1 MISIHLPFSFPV
13 TSTPPQIRAVST
25 TVLHPAPVSS
35 KRPGPLSLRPKVNS
49 RSSYDNSPSS
59 PNVTVTPAE
68 EYSRHLMQ
76 QQYDSGNSTDT
87 SGYSELIK
95 LDSPVA
101 PPRVHDEFDPLRENS
116 FCSIDSLLYDPAG
129 NTSPKILSTS
139 PLGKV
144 STSPRQQRS
153 PRHSLVVETSPSIVR
168 PRPRGLSVPATEAP
182 LPISAPSSR
191 PHSPNFLSRSNSSP
205 TGSVHSLIVLSNCY
219 DSDGGAWG
227 GFQSD
232 IQSDS
237 DASLLDLR
245 DSYQDTDGRPPL
257 IPDLPLFNPDPALQ
271 LAWFQQYGM
280 QPQ

>member
-1 MISIHLPFSFPV
+1 
-13 TSTPPQIRAVST
+13 VST
-25 TVLHPAPVSS
+25 TVLHPAPAPN
-35 KRPGPLSLRPKVNS
+35 KRPGPLLLRSKTNP

-68 EYSRHLMQ
+68 EYSRQLM

-95 LDSPVA
+95 LDSPV
-101 PPRVHDEFDPLRENS
+101 PPLRVHDEFDPLRDNS
-116 FCSIDSLLYDPAG
+116 FCSIDSLLHDPPG

-139 PLGKV
+139 PFGKV
-144 STSPRQQRS
+144 STSPRQQAS
-153 PRHSLVVETSPSIVR
+153 PRQSLVVESSPSIVR
-168 PRPRGLSVPATEAP
+168 PRPRGLSVPATDAP

-191 PHSPNFLSRSNSSP
+191 PHSPNSFFRSNSSP
-205 TGSVHSLIVLSNCY
+205 TGSAHSLIVLSTSY
-219 DSDGGAWG
+219 DDSDGGAW

-237 DASLLDLR
+237 DASLLDFK
-245 DSYQDTDGRPPL
+245 DPYQHTDGRPPL
-257 IPDLPLFNPDPALQ
+257 IPDLSLFNPDPAL
-271 LAWFQQYGM
+271 AWLQQYHM

>member
-1 MISIHLPFSFPV
+1 MISIWLPFSFPV
-13 TSTPPQIRAVST
+13 TSTPPQMRAVST
-25 TVLHPAPVSS
+25 TVLHPVPVSS
-35 KRPGPLSLRPKVNS
+35 KRPGPLSLRPKANS

-68 EYSRHLMQ
+68 EYSRQLMQ

-139 PLGKV
+139 P
-144 STSPRQQRS
+144 RQQRS
-153 PRHSLVVETSPSIVR
+153 PQQSLTVETSPNIVR
-168 PRPRGLSVPATEAP
+168 PRPRGLSVPATDAP

-191 PHSPNFLSRSNSSP
+191 PHSPSFLFRSNSSP
-205 TGSVHSLIVLSNCY
+205 TGSVHSLIVLANSY

-237 DASLLDLR
+237 DTSLLDLR
-245 DSYQDTDGRPPL
+245 DSYQDTDGHRPL
-257 IPDLPLFNPDPALQ
+257 IPDLSLFNPDPALS
-271 LAWFQQYGM
+271 WFQQYGM